1 MLCLMQRIIKM
12 TWLVKVELDDKDS
25 ATKVGRVIDSMSR
38 ARTPIKLIDLEYEE
52 LEDIFASS

>member
-1 MLCLMQRIIKM
+1 M

>member
-1 MLCLMQRIIKM
+1 M

-38 ARTPIKLIDLEYEE
+38 SRTPIKLIDLEYEE